1 MEKKDWSK
9 LENRIE
15 LFRANLK
22 QRGHEWSSRLT
33 QEECAELIKAINK
46 LWRFPLNE
54 DVKLNVIEEIADVE
68 IMLEQMRLIFGD
80 ESIDEV
86 KVAKTQRLWENMY
99 NK

>member
-15 LFRANLK
+15 LFRVNLK
-22 QRGHEWSSRLT
+22 KVGHEWTTRLA

-46 LWRFPLNE
+46 LWRFPL
-54 DVKLNVIEEIADVE
+54 DDDTKLNVIEEIADVE
-68 IMLEQMRLIFGD
+68 IMMEQMRLIFGGED
-80 ESIDEV
+80 IDKV
-86 KVAKTQRLWENMY
+86 KAAKTQRLWEMMY